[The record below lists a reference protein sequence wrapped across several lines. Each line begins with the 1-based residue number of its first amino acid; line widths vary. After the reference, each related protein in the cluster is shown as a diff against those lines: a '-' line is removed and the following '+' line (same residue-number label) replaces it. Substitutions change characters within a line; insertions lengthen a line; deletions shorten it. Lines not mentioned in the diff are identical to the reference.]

1 MRPRPCGLVAAL
13 LAILSAGESVEL
25 LFPVPKPLFAGGDMQ
40 AFPCK
45 LTRTTRPITTATV
58 VVVVVGKTVHRPT
71 LGTTR
76 ACNLPQHNSENM
88 REC

>member
-1 MRPRPCGLVAAL
+1 MRPRPCGLVPAL
-13 LAILSAGESVEL
+13 LAILSAGESVAL
-25 LFPVPKPLFAGGDMQ
+25 LFPVSNLYSSGGDTQ

-58 VVVVVGKTVHRPT
+58 VVVGKTVHRPT

-76 ACNLPQHNSENM
+76 AFNLPQHNSENV